1 MLITGC
7 ILSLPTSQA
16 FFYAP
21 LCFFFLGFL
30 TYIIFPCYR
39 IVALFLSGTVS
50 SAGFCQIS
58 NTKKKRGHKVE
69 LFHGYFLGERK
80 PFAMIITEIKVGVS
94 GSMGLASKTSE
105 FFTWKGIREIPT
117 PSGLSRNRQAEE
129 LGFTSGQCPSSSMP
143 SP

>member
-7 ILSLPTSQA
+7 ILPLPTSQA

-30 TYIIFPCYR
+30 AYIIFPCYR
-39 IVALFLSGTVS
+39 TVALFLFGTVS

-58 NTKKKRGHKVE
+58 NTKKGGHKVE

-80 PFAMIITEIKVGVS
+80 PFAMIITEMTVGVS
-94 GSMGLASKTSE
+94 CSMGLASKMSE

-117 PSGLSRNRQAEE
+117 PSGLSRNRQVEE
-129 LGFTSGQCPSSSMP
+129 LGFTSGQCPSSATP